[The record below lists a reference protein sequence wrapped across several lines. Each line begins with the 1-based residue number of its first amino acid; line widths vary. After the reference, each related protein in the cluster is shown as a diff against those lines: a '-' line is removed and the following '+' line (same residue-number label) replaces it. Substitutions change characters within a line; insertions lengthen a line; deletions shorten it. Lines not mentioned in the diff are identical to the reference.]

1 MLEATVQI
9 VEDLVQAWN
18 SHDVERVLNLYSP
31 DYHEDDVGQAGPARG
46 LESVRR
52 SVRRYLTAF
61 PDLRIA
67 VDDLVVQDNRAAFLW
82 TLSGTHRGG
91 LMNIP
96 PSGRPVTFRG
106 TSIITIEGGK
116 ITHNV
121 RIWDMA
127 GLLRAIGLL
136 PDL

>member
-1 MLEATVQI
+1 MDDITGI
-9 VEDLVQAWN
+9 VERLVEAWN
-18 SHDVERVLNLYSP
+18 SHDVEQVMALYAP
-31 DYHEDDVGQAGPARG
+31 EYQEEDVGQPAPSRG

-61 PDLRIA
+61 PDMQLTL
-67 VDDLVVQDNRAAFLW
+67 DDVLVQGNRAAFLW
-82 TLSGTHRGG
+82 TLTGTHRGG

-96 PSGRPVTFRG
+96 PSGRPVRVRG
-106 TSIITIEGGK
+106 TTLLTVEAGK
-116 ITHNV
+116 ITRNV

-127 GLLRAIGLL
+127 GMLRAIGLL